1 MFGGLS
7 AILLFSASE
16 QSLCV
21 QQKEA
26 ASFFHSL
33 DRLSASF
40 TCHGHL
46 DVHLPPSFWL
56 LPGRRLLFFA
66 LHSLTACAPIHL
78 IVMSHTQSGRMA
90 NRQRDRH
97 RQCISCCCG
106 SGRAF
111 LPLTALFHSRII
123 SLSLPSSEYETKM
136 LVMPSVTL
144 VKRWWCIS
152 IAYYPVFLHLPSSSS
167 CWAQVALNGS
177 ATTTSQLPGH
187 CWAVTVGQFPPPLLF
202 YLFSSRHYQQTSP
215 SVLLSEC
222 ASSHST
228 TAVLDLQLGDG
239 EYDMTTGGEEERG
252 VCRCVWISAHSV
264 SLLVPTT
271 APSFAIMVLILGEH
285 FCSATAGIS
294 LCGNWDELPN
304 AHCTG
309 QFIER
314 QLNCFLTALSLAAA
328 DVPAFVGYL

>member
-1 MFGGLS
+1 
-7 AILLFSASE
+7 
-16 QSLCV
+16 
-21 QQKEA
+21 
-26 ASFFHSL
+26 
-33 DRLSASF
+33 
-40 TCHGHL
+40 
-46 DVHLPPSFWL
+46 
-56 LPGRRLLFFA
+56 
-66 LHSLTACAPIHL
+66 
-78 IVMSHTQSGRMA
+78 
-90 NRQRDRH
+90 
-97 RQCISCCCG
+97 
-106 SGRAF
+106 
-111 LPLTALFHSRII
+111 
-123 SLSLPSSEYETKM
+123 
-136 LVMPSVTL
+136 MPSVTL

-167 CWAQVALNGS
+167 CWAQDALNGS

-202 YLFSSRHYQQTSP
+202 YLLSSRHYQQTSP
-215 SVLLSEC
+215 SVLLFEC